1 MKAAARIPF
10 AALAAALPLLGACSG
25 SGGGRDEPTPPLPRF
40 EPLAEVRTLWSRDA
54 GSGYGELAPALAPA
68 VEGGLVFAA
77 GEDGQVQAFD
87 AESGRP
93 QWSADVDAAI
103 TGGVGA
109 GDGLVLAGT
118 DEGEV
123 IALAAATGEPVWR
136 ARVSSE
142 VLSSPRAAGGTV
154 VVRTLDGKLAGLDT
168 GTGASRWVYEADT
181 PGLSL
186 RGAAPPSAA
195 AAGIV
200 VAGFD
205 NGRLAA
211 VRAASGEVLWE
222 ASVSDARGRSELD
235 RLVDIDTEPVIEGA
249 LAYASSHLREVAAFE
264 IATGREAWRRE
275 LASSSGLAVD
285 RDRLYLA
292 AEDGTVQAL
301 DRLSGQTV
309 WTNGGLAGRAP
320 VRPVVHG
327 PFVVFADLEGY
338 LHWFRRE
345 DGRLAASG
353 DGPGGE
359 PPGGRPAVHG
369 QALIVYGARGR
380 LTALAF
386 E

>member
-1 MKAAARIPF
+1 MKAPGIPLL
-10 AALAAALPLLGACSG
+10 ALAAALLAACSG

-40 EPLAEVRTLWSRDA
+40 EALAEVRTLWSRDA
-54 GSGYGELAPALAPA
+54 GSGYGELAPALVPA
-68 VEGGLVFAA
+68 VDGARVFAA
-77 GEDGQVQAFD
+77 DEDGRVHAFD

-109 GDGLVLAGT
+109 GGGLVLAGT

-123 IALAAATGEPVWR
+123 IALAADTGESVWR

-142 VLSSPRAAGGTV
+142 VLSSPRHAGETV
-154 VVRTLDGKLAGLDT
+154 VVRTLDGKLAGLDA
-168 GTGASRWVYEADT
+168 GSGEPRWVHDADT

-186 RGAAPPSAA
+186 RGTAPPSAVV
-195 AAGIV
+195 AGIV

-205 NGRLAA
+205 DGRLAA
-211 VRAASGEVLWE
+211 VRAATGEVLWE
-222 ASVSDARGRSELD
+222 AAVSDARGRSELD
-235 RLVDIDTEPVIEGA
+235 RLVDVDTEPVIEGRV
-249 LAYASSHLREVAAFE
+249 AYASSYRREVAAFE
-264 IATGREAWRRE
+264 AATGREVWRRE
-275 LASSSGLAVD
+275 LASLSGLAVD
-285 RDRLYLA
+285 PNLLYLA
-292 AEDGTVQAL
+292 AADGTVHAL
-301 DRLSGQTV
+301 DRLSGRTV
-309 WTNGGLAGRAP
+309 WTNGDLAGRAP

-345 DGRLAASG
+345 DGRLAASA
-353 DGPGGE
+353 DGPGSE

-369 QALIVYGARGR
+369 QALVVYGARGR